1 MVERA
6 RIKLIDRAEA
16 CMMTPFHRAALIVGA
31 GHGLSAALAR
41 RLAREG
47 MLVALAAR
55 NVEKLADVAEQTGA
69 ATYACDATDPAA
81 VRRLFA
87 QAETSIGVPDLVVYN
102 AGFRARGALVEIE
115 PEAVRE
121 ALIVNA
127 YGAFLVA
134 QEAARRMI
142 KKGAGAIF
150 FTGASASVKG
160 YAKSS
165 PFAMGKF
172 ALRGLAQSLAREL
185 APQGV
190 HVAHFVIDGGM
201 LGPGRVED
209 PDRPDSLLD
218 PEAVAE
224 TYLHALRQPRSAWTW
239 EFELRPWVEP
249 F

>member
-1 MVERA
+1 MT
-6 RIKLIDRAEA
+6 
-16 CMMTPFHRAALIVGA
+16 TPFHRAALIVGA

-55 NVEKLADVAEQTGA
+55 NVDKIADVAEQTGA
-69 ATYACDATDPAA
+69 TTYACDAADPTA
-81 VRRLFA
+81 VRKLFA
-87 QAETSIGVPDLVVYN
+87 ETESRIGVPDLVVYN
-102 AGFRARGALVEIE
+102 AGLRVRGALVEIDA
-115 PEAVRE
+115 EAARE

-142 KKGAGAIF
+142 KRGDGAIF

-185 APQGV
+185 APHGV
-190 HVAHFVIDGGM
+190 HVAHFVIDGAI
-201 LGPGRVED
+201 LGPSRIED

-218 PEAVAE
+218 PEAIAE
-224 TYLHALRQPRSAWTW
+224 TYLHALRQPRSARTW